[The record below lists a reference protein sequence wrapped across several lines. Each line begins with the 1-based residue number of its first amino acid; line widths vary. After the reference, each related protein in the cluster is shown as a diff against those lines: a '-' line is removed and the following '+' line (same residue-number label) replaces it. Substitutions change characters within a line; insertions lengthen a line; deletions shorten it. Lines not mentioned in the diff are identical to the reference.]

1 MDRALV
7 EVETPD
13 LRDFPL
19 GIGKLLVVLTF
30 VEILQDRIEISDC
43 MIVVLLLVED
53 AADVVDGQSTLL
65 QILIAGHV
73 VPS

>member
-1 MDRALV
+1 
-7 EVETPD
+7 
-13 LRDFPL
+13 
-19 GIGKLLVVLTF
+19 VVLTF